1 MKIDESF
8 VLKKGEI
15 LTLKKKGGYTYMEF
29 KRRNESY
36 LENIIELEY
45 KSTRTKKKDPSVW
58 IIEKDFI
65 TRILCE
71 INSNGFEFH
80 KLEKVQKE
88 NKKDQNDSE

>member
-15 LTLKKKGGYTYMEF
+15 LTLKKKGGYIYLEF
-29 KRRNESY
+29 KRRNEKH
-36 LENIIELEY
+36 LDDIIELEY
-45 KSTRTKKKDPSVW
+45 KSTGSKKKDPSVW

-65 TRILCE
+65 IRVLSE

-80 KLEKVQKE
+80 KLEKAKKE
-88 NKKDQNDSE
+88 DKKDQNDSQ